1 MIKKNTKKYEKFNKD
16 LFSYFKKIKKISMEL
31 LTNLQIFNEEIMI

>member
-1 MIKKNTKKYEKFNKD
+1 MKNSIKIYFLIFKN
-16 LFSYFKKIKKISMEL
+16 SKKISMEL